1 MKRGRL
7 TAMPPTR
14 KRVGKPFVVIELPTN
29 FSFRTHAVHDFN
41 ATLGVFNWSLK
52 NTDVLIDFTG
62 CRNANYQ
69 ALALVVLYVWY
80 LRINGCSIDFRFN
93 DTNDGPTF

>member
-41 ATLGVFNWSLK
+41 ATLGLFNWSLE

-69 ALALVVLYVWY
+69 ALALVVLCVWY
-80 LRINGCSIDFRFN
+80 LRINGSSIDFRFN

>member
-1 MKRGRL
+1 M
-7 TAMPPTR
+7 
-14 KRVGKPFVVIELPTN
+14 
-29 FSFRTHAVHDFN
+29 
-41 ATLGVFNWSLK
+41 
-52 NTDVLIDFTG
+52 LIDFTG

-69 ALALVVLYVWY
+69 ALALVVLCVWY